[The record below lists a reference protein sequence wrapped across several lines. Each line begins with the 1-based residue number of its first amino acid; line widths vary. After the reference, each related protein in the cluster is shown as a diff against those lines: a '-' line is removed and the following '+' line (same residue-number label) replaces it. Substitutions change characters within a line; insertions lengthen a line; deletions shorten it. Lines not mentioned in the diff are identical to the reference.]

1 MSISLRQVN
10 RDCTGL
16 KTLVA
21 NRLFQRGF
29 LAMISREYRKKEMI
43 IKLLMDRLRSRCLWL
58 VINGADLFDHAILRQ
73 ESV

>member
-1 MSISLRQVN
+1 
-10 RDCTGL
+10 
-16 KTLVA
+16 
-21 NRLFQRGF
+21 
-29 LAMISREYRKKEMI
+29 MISREYRKKEMI